1 VLGSIW
7 ASTEIIAGNFLHNLR
22 IPFTGEI
29 MTFFAVF
36 FLVAASTKWRVK
48 GIIWRAGL
56 ICALMKFFSPGSAV
70 FGPMIGIMSEALV
83 LELTV
88 RILGMNPV
96 GFIIGGMITLCLPLV
111 QKIINYIIIYG
122 WNLLVVFDK
131 SAEFIIKRFGANGL
145 KPVHILLIWFS
156 VNAVFGIIAAVSG
169 YMSGKKNTGK
179 DFRMTMKQ
187 ADDSLFAAAGKSN
200 PQGILASIIINVLLT
215 AGILFVI
222 KYDVAV
228 AGFLVIAFIA
238 YSIYR
243 YRNTMRIFRN
253 HKFWIQI
260 ILFTSLSGIVFAYV
274 SGYGI
279 MKGIETAVEMIERV
293 VLLTVGFAIISIEL
307 RKPESLNYLRKKLSR
322 NLSIALNSAFSAV
335 PEIISSSKGI
345 FSLLRPAV
353 FIEELTSM
361 MDYWYEKFRL
371 NIEKSKI
378 VFITGKSGAGKSTL
392 LKEFSEKFRTE
403 KRNVG
408 GIVSEAV
415 FDGGERKGYDVFS
428 LKTGGRIPLCRT
440 ENIGALKLGK
450 YFFDETAFE
459 KINRELEDRISEGV
473 DVVIL
478 DEIGLLEMDRKGLYS
493 SLEKLMQTNSIPI
506 MVLSVRKDILDE
518 VKSYFGLG
526 EIIVYDLD
534 ILSKTQAAEHAASN
548 KIFG

>member
-1 VLGSIW
+1 MLGSIW

-36 FLVAASTKWRVK
+36 FLVAASTKWRIK

-70 FGPMIGIMSEALV
+70 FGPMIGIMSEALA
-83 LELTV
+83 LELAV
-88 RILGMNPV
+88 RILGMNPA

-131 SAEFIIKRFGANGL
+131 SAEFVIKRFGANGL
-145 KPVHILLIWFS
+145 KPAHILLIWFS

-169 YMSGKKNTGK
+169 YLSGKKSTGK
-179 DFRMTMKQ
+179 DFHLAMKQ
-187 ADDSLFAAAGKSN
+187 ADDGLFAAAEKSN
-200 PQGILASIIINVLLT
+200 PKGILASIIVNALLT

-222 KYDVAV
+222 KYDVAA

-238 YSIYR
+238 YSVYR
-243 YRNTMRIFRN
+243 YRNTVRIFRN
-253 HKFWIQI
+253 YKFWIQI

-274 SGYGI
+274 SGFGI

-293 VLLTVGFAIISIEL
+293 ILLTVGFAIISMEL
-307 RKPESLNYLRKKLSR
+307 RKPESVNYLRKKLNR
-322 NLSIALNSAFSAV
+322 NLSAALNSAFSAV

-371 NIEKSKI
+371 NIAKSKI

-392 LKEFSEKFRTE
+392 LKEFSVKFKSE
-403 KRNVG
+403 NRNVG

-415 FDGGERKGYDVFS
+415 FDGSERKGYDVVS

-473 DVVIL
+473 DVIIL
-478 DEIGLLEMDRKGLYS
+478 DEIGLLEMNGKGLYP
-493 SLEKLMQTNSIPI
+493 SLEKLMRTGSIPV
-506 MVLSVRKDILDE
+506 MLFSVRKDILDE
-518 VKSYFGLG
+518 VKSYFGHG

-534 ILSKTQAAEHAASN
+534 VISKAQAAEHAASN